1 MRYKLA
7 NISLAKLSIMT
18 ISAIFLGACAVAGDM
33 LQSRGDGVQQ
43 SAAGGFG
50 LDGEYSAFSEGQ
62 GPLSAGA
69 PATLLNI
76 NHERG
81 TPGVVRIGLL
91 VPLTGERASIGRDL
105 LDAAQISLFD
115 VAGDNL
121 QLLPYDTN
129 GSPGGASRAA
139 QRALSDGVQL
149 ILGPLLS
156 GSVAA
161 VAPVARS
168 RGVPVVAFSN
178 DVTVAGRG
186 VYTMG
191 FVPQDQVR
199 RVVDFARNSG
209 LTRFAGLIPNSSY
222 GVAMADALR
231 GATSRFGADL
241 TEIKF
246 YRFDEDGPENSIT
259 GAPVTVANRAV
270 RELADFDRRVRALDR
285 KKSQL
290 EANGSEQALAELARL
305 ERLQTEAGPSFD
317 AVLLPAG
324 GTDVLRLAPLLA
336 FYDVDPSNARLL
348 GTWLWDDPSLGAEP
362 TMVGAWYAAPPPQ
375 SREKFLEKFRD
386 TYGRDP
392 DRRATL
398 AYDGLAM
405 AAILANRTPSGRP
418 FSQRDMTVN
427 SGFVGT
433 DGIFRLLPSGLVQR
447 GLAVLQIERDG
458 VTVVD
463 PAPRNFNEMQV
474 IEGRGRFDIRR
485 RRVNERLIR

>member
-1 MRYKLA
+1 
-7 NISLAKLSIMT
+7 MT
-18 ISAIFLGACAVAGDM
+18 IAAICLGACTAAGDM
-33 LQSRGDGVQQ
+33 LQSRGGAVQQ
-43 SAAGGFG
+43 SNEIAQGG
-50 LDGEYSAFSEGQ
+50 DGDYSAFSEFQ
-62 GPLSAGA
+62 VPLNTGA
-69 PATLLNI
+69 PAAILNV

-81 TPGVVRIGLL
+81 TPGVVRVALL
-91 VPLTGERASIGRDL
+91 APLTGERAAIGRDL
-105 LDAAQISLFD
+105 LDAAQISLFE

-129 GSPGGASRAA
+129 GTPGGAARAA
-139 QRALSDGVQL
+139 EQAVSEGAQL

-156 GSVAA
+156 GSVTA

-199 RVVDFARNSG
+199 RVVDFAMNSG
-209 LTRFAGLIPNSSY
+209 LTRFAGLVPNSSY
-222 GVAMADALR
+222 GAAMADALS
-231 GATSRFGADL
+231 GAIPRFNAEL
-241 TEIKF
+241 AEIKF
-246 YRFDEDGPENSIT
+246 YSFDADGQTRGIT
-259 GAPVTVANRAV
+259 GAPVTEANRAV
-270 RELADFDRRVRALDR
+270 RELADFDRRVRTLEA
-285 KKSQL
+285 KKAQL

-305 ERLQTEAGPSFD
+305 QLLQTEVGPNFD

-324 GTDVLRLAPLLA
+324 GNDVLRLAPLLA

-348 GTWLWDDPSLGAEP
+348 GTWLWDDPRLGTEP

-375 SREKFLEKFRD
+375 SREIFLTKFRD
-386 TYGRDP
+386 TYGREP

-398 AYDGLAM
+398 AFDGLAM
-405 AAILANRTPSGRP
+405 AAVLSNRVANGRP
-418 FSQRDMTVN
+418 FSQREMTAS

-447 GLAVLQIERDG
+447 GLAVLQIENDG

-463 PAPRNFNEMQV
+463 PAPRNFNELR
-474 IEGRGRFDIRR
+474 ERENRGRSDNRR
-485 RRVNERLIR
+485 RGFSERLIR